1 MECFLDLELFS
12 QLCCRDR
19 QTDQLAGDQANQ
31 KHQMK
36 IQLTWA
42 RSHTQQVQAPVKT
55 LAEIQKEEAQKLERQ
70 KELEEK
76 KAAQQGI
83 VNNCGIWNNAA
94 SQLSWRGNPPSGW
107 GQLFNNSPGN
117 NSNNA
122 LVSSSSM
129 SSYQRGTS
137 SNSFWENTPA
147 RDNKTL
153 NKSQESALQ
162 QSNKNNGSN
171 SDSST
176 KSTQPVKLRKDQVSV
191 SV

>member
-1 MECFLDLELFS
+1 M
-12 QLCCRDR
+12 
-19 QTDQLAGDQANQ
+19 DQANQ

-83 VNNCGIWNNAA
+83 VSNCGIWNNAA

-107 GQLFNNSPGN
+107 GQLFNNNTGN
-117 NSNNA
+117 NGNNA
-122 LVSSSSM
+122 LVSSSPISN
-129 SSYQRGTS
+129 YQRGAS
-137 SNSFWENTPA
+137 GNSFWESAPV
-147 RDNKTL
+147 RDTKNS
-153 NKSQESALQ
+153 NKSHESALQ

-171 SDSST
+171 PDSSMKT
-176 KSTQPVKLRKDQVSV
+176 TQPVKLRKDQVSD
-191 SV
+191 